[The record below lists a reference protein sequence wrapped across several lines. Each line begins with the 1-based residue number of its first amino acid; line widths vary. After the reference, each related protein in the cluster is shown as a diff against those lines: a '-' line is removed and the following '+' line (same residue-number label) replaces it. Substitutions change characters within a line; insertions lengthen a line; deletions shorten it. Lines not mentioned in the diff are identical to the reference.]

1 MDDELKRRKK
11 FSGERRY
18 AVAHANNGWRL
29 SSVRLVE
36 RLSDGRLLVQGGSRS
51 AFTVT
56 QDEFKNSYPFA
67 TRLSALLKLLR
78 TVKAR
83 TNGRCLEKVQLE
95 IEHEKALRC
104 RKPNSPVEAREWSER
119 THQQEVRQ

>member
-1 MDDELKRRKK
+1 MKCPATRKK
-11 FSGERRY
+11 FSGSRRY
-18 AVAHANNGWRL
+18 AVTHANNGWRL

-36 RLSDGRLLVQGGSRS
+36 RLSDGRLSVQGGSRK

-56 QDEFKNSYPFA
+56 QDEFKNLYPFA

-83 TNGRCLEKVQLE
+83 TNGRCLRNVQLE
-95 IEHEKALRC
+95 IEKEKALCC
-104 RKPNSPVEAREWSER
+104 RKPNAASEARRGE
-119 THQQEVRQ
+119 THGQ